1 MVDKAELTEDYL
13 VEQPAIDWL
22 KELQYPYIHGSELSP
37 ENDERESYRDV
48 VLKKRFLESVKRLN
62 SWLTEA
68 QLQEVHKRVT
78 DIDHPDFVM
87 KSKMLYDMLT
97 TGVKI
102 KVKEKQGER
111 TRVTRLVDFQ
121 DLENNDF
128 LAANQFTVEYQYQKA
143 LYRRPDL
150 VVFINGLP
158 LAIFEFKSFNADEV
172 ARDAFDDHRI
182 KKEDIPQLYVY
193 AQILVASDGLET
205 KYGSKTSGWD
215 KFFVWEGILDD
226 EDIEATQV
234 EERIYE
240 YTWKSNGQKMTS
252 LEVLLKGLF
261 RKDHLVEYF
270 EDFVFYDKMG
280 ESYDNKIA
288 MFHQFYVVRKAV
300 EISERS
306 VLEGASPEDR
316 RIGVVWH
323 TQGTGKSLT
332 MLFYAR
338 KVLKVKE
345 LEYPLLLFVTDRNN
359 LDEQLSGTFASL
371 PIVKQAESI
380 QDLQDTVKTVA
391 GGIVFATIQK
401 FGRKKTKEYPFL
413 TNRKNVIIIA
423 DEAHRSQYKNLAQ
436 NLRVAI
442 PNASFMGFTA
452 TPIEQQERSTS
463 LVFGEPISIYSMD
476 KARRHGVVVPIY
488 YDARLSQLHLT
499 NEFIDAEF
507 EEISESVATDP
518 EAKESLRKR
527 FATLEEL
534 VMAEQRLEKLA
545 KDIVQHFNSRVKE
558 FEGKAIVVTISRK
571 AAVRLYEK
579 ITKQTDAPSVVVVM
593 SGSKRDGKDLWPHL
607 RNKDE
612 LDNLADDFRNPDS
625 NPKMAIVVDMWLTGF
640 DAPCLNTM
648 YFDKPMKDHSLVQ
661 AIARVNRVFKDKPGG
676 LIVDYIGIAD
686 NLRKSLAMYTMNT
699 IRQTLVDINAVIKQL
714 KEKYDI
720 VTSYFHGVDYK
731 GWNNLPAQDL
741 SRLTAFSYDRISK
754 DEETKKKFVRNFV
767 AMKKLYALASPRPEA
782 YSMKTDLIF
791 FEMIKKMILKY
802 STARIRDIT
811 RDLEY
816 EVSQLISRSI
826 SAEEPVDVF
835 ALAGK
840 NKAEISIFDDNFL
853 NEFRKMPYRNYAA
866 ELLAK
871 ITKDQL
877 VVRMKVN
884 PYRYRTLYD
893 ILSKLIDQYNIK
905 IVSAPD
911 VIDQLIKIANEIKKK
926 VEDGKQ
932 LELTPE
938 ELAFYDLLLSKEKL
952 FENHEAIRGVVKAII
967 KQISGYVKVADWD
980 RKDYLKAKIRTSV
993 KGIFM
998 RSIDG
1003 RASYPE
1009 IEKISTEFV
1018 GHAETVFAMRK
1029 EDIGADSASLGL
1041 GS

>member
-1 MVDKAELTEDYL
+1 M
-13 VEQPAIDWL
+13 
-22 KELQYPYIHGSELSP
+22 
-37 ENDERESYRDV
+37 
-48 VLKKRFLESVKRLN
+48 
-62 SWLTEA
+62 
-68 QLQEVHKRVT
+68 QEVYKKVT

-87 KSKMLYDMLT
+87 KSKMFYDMLT

-102 KVKEKQGER
+102 QVKDKQGER
-111 TRVTRLVDFQ
+111 TRIGRLIDFQ
-121 DLENNDF
+121 NLENNEF
-128 LAANQFTVEYQYQKA
+128 LTANQFTVEYRYQSA

-150 VVFINGLP
+150 VVFINGIP

-193 AQILVASDGLET
+193 GQILVASDGLET
-205 KYGSKTSGWD
+205 KFGSKTSGWD

-226 EDIEATQV
+226 EDVEVRQV
-234 EERIYE
+234 EEKTYE
-240 YTWKSNGQKMTS
+240 YIWKSNGQKMTS

-261 RKDHLVEYF
+261 RKDHLAEYL
-270 EDFVFYDKMG
+270 EDFVFYDKSG
-280 ESYDNKIA
+280 ETYDNKIA
-288 MFHQFYVVRKAV
+288 MFHQFYVVKKAV
-300 EISERS
+300 DISKHS
-306 VLEGASPEDR
+306 VLEGTTPEDR

-345 LEYPLLLFVTDRNN
+345 LEYPLLLFITDRNN
-359 LDEQLSGTFASL
+359 LDEQLSDTFASL
-371 PIVKQAESI
+371 PIVKQADSVR
-380 QDLQDTVKTVA
+380 DLQDTVKTAA

-401 FGRKKTKEYPFL
+401 FGKRKTEEYPFL

-518 EAKESLRKR
+518 EAKDSLRKK

-571 AAVRLYEK
+571 AAVKLYDK
-579 ITKQTDAPSVVVVM
+579 IAKQPDAPSVVVVM
-593 SGSKRDGKDLWPHL
+593 SGSKKDEKDFWPHL
-607 RNKDE
+607 RSKDE
-612 LDNLADDFRNPDS
+612 LDDLADDFRNPDT

-699 IRQTLVDINAVIKQL
+699 IRQTLIDINEVIKQL

-720 VTSYFHGVDYK
+720 VSSFLHGIDYK
-731 GWNNLPAQDL
+731 GWNKLPAQDL
-741 SRLTAFSYDRISK
+741 SRLTAISYDRISK

-767 AMKKLYALASPRPEA
+767 ALKKLYALASPRPEA
-782 YSMKTDLIF
+782 YGLKDEVIF
-791 FEMIKKMILKY
+791 FEMIKKMVVKY

-816 EVSQLISRSI
+816 EVSQLISKSI
-826 SAEEPVDVF
+826 SAEEPIDVF
-835 ALAGK
+835 ALMGK
-840 NKAEISIFDDNFL
+840 NKAEISIFDENFL
-853 NEFRKMPYRNYAA
+853 SELRQMPYRNYAA

-884 PYRYRTLYD
+884 PFRYRTLYD
-893 ILSKLIDQYNIK
+893 ILSKLIEQYNVK
-905 IVSAPD
+905 LVSAPD
-911 VIDQLIKIANEIKKK
+911 VIDQLIKIAAEIKKK
-926 VEDGKQ
+926 VEEGKK

-952 FENHEAIRGVVKAII
+952 FENHEAIRNVVKDII
-967 KQISGYVKVADWD
+967 KQLGGYVKVADWN
-980 RKDYLKAKIRTSV
+980 RKEYLKAKIRTAV

-998 RSIDG
+998 KAIDG
-1003 RASYPE
+1003 RATYNE
-1009 IEKISTEFV
+1009 IERLSTDFMSQ
-1018 GHAETVFAMRK
+1018 AETVFTMQQQDAFGR
-1029 EDIGADSASLGL
+1029 SLSSGF
-1041 GS
+1041 GTTS